1 MANVPTRLKFPSK
14 MVDFFQVAK
23 EKKTETTDLSMTA
36 ITESKKI
43 ILDSEDNAMLIIA
56 VKGELP
62 AL

>member
-1 MANVPTRLKFPSK
+1 

-36 ITESKKI
+36 ITESKEI
-43 ILDSEDNAMLIIA
+43 ILDSEDNVMLIIA
-56 VKGELP
+56 VKRELP